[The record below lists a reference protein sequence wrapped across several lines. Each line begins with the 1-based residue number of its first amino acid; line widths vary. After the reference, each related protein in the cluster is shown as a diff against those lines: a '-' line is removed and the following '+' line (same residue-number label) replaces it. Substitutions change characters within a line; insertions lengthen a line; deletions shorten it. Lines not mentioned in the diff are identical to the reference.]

1 MLHEEQAPV
10 EISSNH
16 VIIMLLFMI
25 VLLSAVIESL
35 FVHTVFLL
43 CSRLAFI
50 IAMVCTAYLYSM
62 CATTANSISFR
73 IYSDVLINHAW
84 IKMLLLLTIQNS
96 DQSDVISLGDTTS
109 FDGVSHV
116 IIWEDSTL
124 SDEEVLSR
132 QPCTILLSV
141 EISYSDRHLLNAVYR
156 LFSPSERNLSQK
168 TIDVQLQQPHHN
180 PNHMSSPYNRLVEFY
195 MDSACTNHVTH
206 DLLINSMILY

>member
-50 IAMVCTAYLYSM
+50 IAMVCTAYLYTM

-73 IYSDVLINHAW
+73 IYSDVLINHA
-84 IKMLLLLTIQNS
+84 
-96 DQSDVISLGDTTS
+96 
-109 FDGVSHV
+109 
-116 IIWEDSTL
+116 
-124 SDEEVLSR
+124 
-132 QPCTILLSV
+132 
-141 EISYSDRHLLNAVYR
+141 
-156 LFSPSERNLSQK
+156 
-168 TIDVQLQQPHHN
+168 
-180 PNHMSSPYNRLVEFY
+180 
-195 MDSACTNHVTH
+195 
-206 DLLINSMILY
+206 